1 MAAGDDTG
9 AAAACP
15 VDHRPRDACPVDHS
29 SSSSSSSNNNK
40 PPEACPV
47 DHKSREV
54 WLSQARAAAAA
65 PSPTAR
71 PPPSNAPAPAPSWN
85 PLTWRVPF
93 LSTSSPAQSATQ
105 PPTPP
110 PPPPSTRSGHLDEAR
125 VVSSIPR
132 AVPSSPSPSPSPSPA
147 AAAIP
152 SNHENETGADAAT
165 GNWVYPSEKMFFEA
179 LRRKGSAGGP
189 DGARAADMRTV
200 VPIHN
205 AVNERAWREIKAWEA
220 PYCGGGSDVAA
231 GAACPGGP
239 RLESFSGLAAKMSPR
254 ARINTWLG
262 YTAPFDR
269 HDWVV
274 DRCGVRVEY
283 VIDFYAGRPGGPA
296 GAAVPQKLNFYLDVR
311 PKLNTW
317 EGVKMRALRAL
328 GIV

>member
-1 MAAGDDTG
+1 MAAGDDNG

-15 VDHRPRDACPVDHS
+15 VDHRPREACPVDHS
-29 SSSSSSSNNNK
+29 SSSSK
-40 PPEACPV
+40 PPETCPV

-65 PSPTAR
+65 AAIATPAVT
-71 PPPSNAPAPAPSWN
+71 PPPSDASATHSSSSPPSPSWN

-93 LSTSSPAQSATQ
+93 LSAGAPAQSAAQ
-105 PPTPP
+105 PQTPP
-110 PPPPSTRSGHLDEAR
+110 PSKRNNHLDEGR

-132 AVPSSPSPSPSPSPA
+132 AMPSPSSPSPA
-147 AAAIP
+147 AAP

-165 GNWVYPSEKMFFEA
+165 GNWVYPSERMFFEA

-220 PYCGGGSDVAA
+220 PYCA

-254 ARINTWLG
+254 ARVNTWLG

-283 VIDFYAGRPGGPA
+283 VIDFYAGRPGPA
-296 GAAVPQKLNFYLDVR
+296 GTAVPQKLNFYLDVR

-328 GIV
+328 GVV